1 MDEVGELIVSGPNVM
16 QGYFDDKKMFD
27 YEKQLGYTNENFYEK
42 YKKLR
47 NKRIK
52 LIKYLK
58 EIQEDYSTLS
68 QQE

>member
-1 MDEVGELIVSGPNVM
+1 MHNGCPW
-16 QGYFDDKKMFD
+16 GYFDDKKMFD

-58 EIQEDYSTLS
+58 EIQEESEVNENETVHS
-68 QQE
+68 